1 MDAIVAVYS
10 DWGIG
15 ESGTQPVVL
24 KADRAH
30 FREKTAGAAVIVG
43 RRTMEDFP
51 GGRPLKGRHNIVVT
65 RQSITIEGAQIAHS
79 TEEALSLA
87 ARYEKC
93 YVIGGASVFSQFFP
107 YLDRVELTKI
117 ELAPPSDSYFPDLDA
132 DPDWVC
138 VEEGPRQE
146 EAGLGYRFCTYER
159 KDRKKKRMEE
169 KLREYARLLVEIGVN
184 VQRGQTLVI
193 SSPVDCAPFTRLCV
207 ESAYA
212 VGAREVV
219 VRWGDDAIARERYLH
234 AADELFDSVPE
245 WHKVMMNGLSE
256 QGAAF
261 LSIIGNDPE
270 AFLGVDPDRLLR
282 TRRATGRELAPFRS
296 RLMSNRNAWSIG
308 AIPVPSWARKVFP
321 DCAED
326 EAMDRLWEAIFRSV
340 RISGRGDA
348 VERWHEHVETLRA
361 RLDKL
366 NAWHFEKLHYRS
378 GLGTDLTIRL
388 PKEHL
393 WAGGSSETAEG
404 QRFIANMPT
413 EEIFT
418 APLRDGIDGVVCAA
432 MPLVHDGNVIE
443 GIRFTVRDGRI
454 VEAHA
459 DRGEEI
465 LRSAI
470 SVDEGASRFGE
481 VALVPYDSP
490 IRNQEILF
498 YDTLF
503 DENAACHLAFG
514 DAYPECV
521 RGGADMSEEELAA
534 AGLNHSDTHVD
545 FMIGTRDLSIVGT
558 TAAGEEIELFRDGN
572 FTF

>member
-15 ESGTQPVVL
+15 ARGTQPVVL
-24 KADRAH
+24 RADRAH
-30 FREKTAGAAVIVG
+30 FREKTKGAAVIVG
-43 RRTMEDFP
+43 RKTMEDFP
-51 GGRPLKGRHNIVVT
+51 GGRPLKGRDNIVVT
-65 RQSITIEGAQIAHS
+65 RQAIGIDGAQVAH
-79 TEEALSLA
+79 TTDEALALA
-87 ARYEKC
+87 AKYGRC
-93 YVIGGASVFSQFFP
+93 FVIGGASVFRQFFR
-107 YLDRVELTKI
+107 YIDRVELTKI
-117 ELAPPSDSYFPDLDA
+117 ALAPPSDSFFPDLDA
-132 DPDWVC
+132 DPSWVC
-138 VEEGPRQE
+138 TEEGPWQE
-146 EAGLGYRFCTYER
+146 EDGVRFRFCTYER
-159 KDRKKKRMEE
+159 KDRKTLMEE

-184 VQRGQTLVI
+184 IQKDQTLVI
-193 SSPVDCAPFTRLCV
+193 RTPVDCAPFARLCA
-207 ESAYA
+207 EAAYA
-212 VGAREVV
+212 AGARNVV
-219 VRWGDDAIARERYLH
+219 VAWGDDAVSKLTYLH

-245 WHKVMMNGLSE
+245 WTKAMMNGLAE
-256 QGAAF
+256 EGAAF

-270 AFLGVDPDRLLR
+270 AFLGVDPERMLR
-282 TRRATGRELAPFRS
+282 SRRASGRELAPFRT

-308 AIPVPSWARKVFP
+308 AIPVKSWAKKVFP
-321 DCAED
+321 ACGED
-326 EAMDRLWEAIFRSV
+326 EAMDRLWDAIFKSV
-340 RISGRGDA
+340 RITGAGDA
-348 VERWHEHVETLRA
+348 VENWRRHVETLQKHVA
-361 RLDKL
+361 QM
-366 NAWHFEKLHYRS
+366 NVWHFETLRYRS
-378 GLGTDLTIRL
+378 ALGTDLTIRL

-393 WAGGSSETAEG
+393 WAGGRSETGDG
-404 QRFIANMPT
+404 QVFIANMPT

-418 APLRDGIDGVVCAA
+418 APLRDGIDGTVCAS

-443 GIRFTVRDGRI
+443 GIRFVIREGRI

-465 LRSAI
+465 LKAAI

-521 RGGADMSEEELAA
+521 RGGADMSPEELAA
-534 AGLNHSDTHVD
+534 AGLNRSDTHVD
-545 FMIGTRDLSIVGT
+545 FMIGTADLSIVGT
-558 TAAGEEIELFRDGN
+558 RADGEQIEIFRDGN

>member
-15 ESGTQPVVL
+15 ARGTQPVVL
-24 KADRAH
+24 RADRAH
-30 FREKTAGAAVIVG
+30 FREKTRGAAVIVG
-43 RRTMEDFP
+43 RKTMEDFP
-51 GGRPLKGRHNIVVT
+51 GGRPLKGRSNIVVT
-65 RQSITIEGAQIAHS
+65 RQDITIEGAQVAHT

-87 ARYEKC
+87 SQYDSC
-93 YVIGGASVFSQFFP
+93 YVIGGASVFRQFYP
-107 YLDRVELTKI
+107 WLDRVEITKI
-117 ELAPPSDSYFPDLDA
+117 ALAPPSDSFFPDLDA

-138 VEEGPRQE
+138 AAQGPWQE
-146 EAGLGYRFCTYER
+146 EDGIRFCFCTYER
-159 KDRKKKRMEE
+159 KDRKKPMEE

-184 VQRGQTLVI
+184 IRKDQTLVI
-193 SSPVDCAPFTRLCV
+193 SSPVDCAPFARLCV
-207 ESAYA
+207 EAAYA
-212 VGAREVV
+212 AGARNVV
-219 VRWGDDAIARERYLH
+219 MRWGDDAIAKQYFLH

-245 WHKVMMNGLSE
+245 WTKVMMNSLAE
-256 QGAAF
+256 EGAAF

-270 AFLGVDPDRLLR
+270 AFLGVDPARMLR
-282 TRRATGRELAPFRS
+282 SSRASGRDLAPFRT
-296 RLMSNRNAWSIG
+296 RLMANRNSWSIG
-308 AIPVPSWARKVFP
+308 AIPVPSWAKKVFP
-321 DCAED
+321 DCGED
-326 EAMDRLWEAIFRSV
+326 EAMEKLWDAIFKSV
-340 RISGRGDA
+340 RITGRGDA
-348 VERWHEHVETLRA
+348 VENWRRHVETLQKHVAQMNEWRFE
-361 RLDKL
+361 RLRYR
-366 NAWHFEKLHYRS
+366 NA
-378 GLGTDLTIRL
+378 LGTDLTIRL

-393 WAGGSSETAEG
+393 WAGGSSSTGEG
-404 QRFIANMPT
+404 QVFIANMPT

-432 MPLVHDGNVIE
+432 MPLVHNGNVIE
-443 GIRFTVRDGRI
+443 GIRFVVRDGKI

-459 DRGEEI
+459 DRGEE
-465 LRSAI
+465 LLKTAI

-490 IRNQEILF
+490 IRSQEILF

-521 RGGADMSEEELAA
+521 RGGEDMSAEELAA

-545 FMIGTRDLSIVGT
+545 FMIGTADLSIVGT
-558 TAAGEEIELFRDGN
+558 RADGEEIEIFRDGN